1 MAEITREEA
10 RKTIKDTLRAFTRKV
25 ESARNSYDKIPLTGK
40 YIVVDYDDPRYN
52 YGLLAEEAAK
62 EPSFIDE
69 ATSEELARLVEIC
82 GQLNKKY
89 SLDVR
94 NMPEEVNVIVNQ
106 NSEKRETSEE
116 IMFQIKVLQQ
126 AMDDWQSK
134 GGEITS
140 GQYEMF
146 INLAE
151 QYNSATIKEGKLSK
165 DDYVSGGRI
174 TTEFEEAQG
183 AVGSYQANLHN
194 GIDIVGGDLKSPFFM
209 RAIGGSETGSN
220 AKIFSIIGT
229 ELRMKVLHGDAGTV
243 RKTGDFFKPGDV
255 IMPFPKKNNFRLAST
270 GAHFHIE
277 LSDGSNFI
285 NPYTLKVSSSEF
297 KRTTDGGKSWK
308 DVSPKF

>member
-10 RKTIKDTLRAFTRKV
+10 RKTIRDTLRAFTRKV
-25 ESARNSYDKIPLTGK
+25 ESARSSYDKIPLTGK

-52 YGLLAEEAAK
+52 YGLLAEEAAM

-116 IMFQIKVLQQ
+116 IMFQIKALQQ
-126 AMDDWQSK
+126 EMDDWQSK

-183 AVGSYQANLHN
+183 AVGSYQANLHS

>member
-183 AVGSYQANLHN
+183 AVGSYQANLHS

-229 ELRMKVLHGDAGTV
+229 ELRMKLLHGDAGTV

-285 NPYTLKVSSSEF
+285 NPYTLRKSDAKF
-297 KRTTDGGKSWK
+297 KRTVNGGISWE
-308 DVSPKF
+308 DVSAIF

>member
-10 RKTIKDTLRAFTRKV
+10 RKNIRDTLRAFSRKV
-25 ESARNSYDKIPLTGK
+25 ESARNSYDRIPLPGK
-40 YIVVDYDDPRYN
+40 YIVADYDDPRYSC
-52 YGLLAEEAAK
+52 GILAEEAAK

-69 ATSEELARLVEIC
+69 ATSEELARLAEIC

-89 SLDVR
+89 SLGVR
-94 NMPEEVNVIVNQ
+94 DMPEEINVIINQ
-106 NSEKRETSEE
+106 NSEKRETPEE
-116 IMFQIKVLQQ
+116 IMCQIKVLQQ
-126 AMDDWQSK
+126 EMADWQTK
-134 GGEITS
+134 GGGITS

-146 INLAE
+146 IDLAG
-151 QYNSATIKEGKLSK
+151 QYNNATIKEGKLSK

-174 TTEFEEAQG
+174 TTEFEEAQD
-183 AVGSYQANLHN
+183 AVGSYQVNLHS

-209 RAIGGSETGSN
+209 RAVGGSETDSN

-285 NPYTLKVSSSEF
+285 NPYTLKISSSEF
-297 KRTTDGGKSWK
+297 KRTIDGGKSWK
-308 DVSPKF
+308 TVKPNF

>member
-10 RKTIKDTLRAFTRKV
+10 RKTIRDTLRAFTRKV
-25 ESARNSYDKIPLTGK
+25 ESARRSYDKIPLTGK

-183 AVGSYQANLHN
+183 AVGSYQANLHS

-229 ELRMKVLHGDAGTV
+229 ELRMKLLHGDAGTV

-285 NPYTLKVSSSEF
+285 NPYTLRKSDAKF
-297 KRTTDGGKSWK
+297 KRTVNGGISWE
-308 DVSPKF
+308 DVSAIF